1 MVIVV
6 LYPPPCME
14 GSDRLEIRQTKPASY
29 INNKQEAN
37 RLLTNSFKSLILPK
51 FLLMNM
57 ISTPSIKSSTLIL
70 FLLFFVLNGAHGQI
84 TNEEYIQVSD
94 STKLYTKLSGKG
106 PFLIFVHG
114 GPGAWSKSFEVL
126 GGRNIEDEFTV
137 LYYDQRGCGRSES
150 PSNQDYSLQR
160 MIKDLDE
167 IRQHYQIPSFYLM
180 GHSFGGILITEYAK
194 IHPEPLKGIILLNA
208 TLNIEKSLSAQ
219 TNYFKSALNITE
231 KRPAEDE
238 GILAA
243 FLHYQNEI
251 DSKIP
256 SDFAFAQRALSIS
269 DYMQDFAPQTSTIK
283 IPTLVFTG
291 KKDYAIGVDHYKS
304 FQFPNQTIIQFEN
317 GHVAYYEENSL
328 FKSELVRF
336 KNSHK

>member
-1 MVIVV
+1 
-6 LYPPPCME
+6 
-14 GSDRLEIRQTKPASY
+14 
-29 INNKQEAN
+29 
-37 RLLTNSFKSLILPK
+37 
-51 FLLMNM
+51 
-57 ISTPSIKSSTLIL
+57 
-70 FLLFFVLNGAHGQI
+70 
-84 TNEEYIQVSD
+84 
-94 STKLYTKLSGKG
+94 
-106 PFLIFVHG
+106 
-114 GPGAWSKSFEVL
+114 
-126 GGRNIEDEFTV
+126 
-137 LYYDQRGCGRSES
+137 
-150 PSNQDYSLQR
+150 

-231 KRPAEDE
+231 KRPAKDE

-243 FLHYQNEI
+243 FLQYQNEMVQAGRIQEVLTQYASTFDILNEI

-304 FQFPNQTIIQFEN
+304 FQFPNQTIVQFEN